1 MKKLLLLL
9 LIGLFAYFVWPTR
22 YEQYAPGESPY
33 TERVDND
40 APVRVDRLTGD
51 ITAQEPSGAWRTVGN
66 TRKALA
72 FERPV
77 VDPNATRRPSAR
89 HHQEVADQ
97 QRRSI
102 QQTQQAVEDAT
113 QQ

>member
-9 LIGLFAYFVWPTR
+9 LVGLFATFVWPTR

-33 TERVDND
+33 AEQVGDD
-40 APVRVDRLTGD
+40 APVRVNRLTGD
-51 ITAQEPSGAWRTVGN
+51 ITVQDASGAWRTVGN

-89 HHQEVADQ
+89 HHQDVADQ
-97 QRRSI
+97 QRRSVE
-102 QQTQQAVEDAT
+102 QTQQAVEDAT
-113 QQ
+113 QH